1 MALSGV
7 LAGANI
13 AASLANTFH
22 AMGAARKMKKEA
34 AAINPVWDYQKSKS
48 ADQMMG
54 FAQQRLNS
62 RNPMAEMNRRAL
74 QGTQAG
80 MMASAQRNVIDPSQL
95 LAMASAAQAQT
106 DQSMANLGNQDMAWE
121 QMNVGNYMNALNTG
135 VNQDNISNQFM
146 AQKFQIDQGRKDA
159 LMSSARQTV
168 TNALANF
175 GGSLM
180 GGAETARNKGFA
192 KSGFFAG

>member
-7 LAGANI
+7 LAGVNM

-22 AMGAARKMKKEA
+22 AMGAARKMKREA
-34 AAINPVWDYQKSKS
+34 SKINPIWDYQRSKS

-74 QGTQAG
+74 QGSQAG
-80 MMASAQRNVIDPSQL
+80 MMASAQRNVVDPSQL

-135 VNQDNISNQFM
+135 VNQDNIGNQFM

-159 LMSSARQTV
+159 LMAAARQTV
-168 TNALANF
+168 SNALSNF
-175 GGSLM
+175 GGSAA
-180 GGAETARNKGFA
+180 GGANVASQGGFG
-192 KSGFFAG
+192 SGNFWGK